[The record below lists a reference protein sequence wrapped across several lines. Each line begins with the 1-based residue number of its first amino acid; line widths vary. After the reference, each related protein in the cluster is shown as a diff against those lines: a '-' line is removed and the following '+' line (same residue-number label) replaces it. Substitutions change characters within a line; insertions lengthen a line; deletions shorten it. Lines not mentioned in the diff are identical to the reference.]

1 MPEEWGSGRRTCPA
15 ALAMKTLRC
24 RSMQVAQSTRAATSA
39 SEMYC
44 IRVIG
49 RCQKS
54 GAAIKR
60 GKEQE

>member
-1 MPEEWGSGRRTCPA
+1 MPTCPA

-24 RSMQVAQSTRAATSA
+24 RAMQVAQSTRAATSA

-44 IRVIG
+44 IRAVA
-49 RCQKS
+49 RSPKS

-60 GKEQE
+60 GREQD